1 MEIQFTEDMLI
12 FTKLDSILK
21 MSNEETG
28 GNLDGNNFIKIEN
41 RDDKIYVILEE
52 TMFTEYGEVDVT
64 ERVTQLIKLDC
75 AKDLVEKVWDM
86 TNE

>member
-12 FTKLDSILK
+12 FTKLDSILE

-28 GNLDGNNFIKIEN
+28 GNLDAGNFIKIEN

-52 TMFTEYGEVDVT
+52 TMFTEHGEIDVT
-64 ERVTQLIKLDC
+64 ERVTQLIKLEC
-75 AKDLVEKVWDM
+75 AKDLVENVWDM